1 MLLICKYSRTPSL
14 GTDANFHSEFY
25 KFSVSRV
32 RVKAEEH
39 GEYETHFQLYTTQK
53 SAVFIAKYVL
63 FLLKTCLFDT
73 HHLAKLFAVVF
84 LLQWSKNHNS

>member
-25 KFSVSRV
+25 KFLVSRI

-53 SAVFIAKYVL
+53 SAVFIAKYVS
-63 FLLKTCLFDT
+63 FLLKIYSFET
-73 HHLAKLFAVVF
+73 HYSVYC
-84 LLQWSKNHNS
+84 

>member
-14 GTDANFHSEFY
+14 GADANFHSEFY
-25 KFSVSRV
+25 KFHVSRI

-63 FLLKTCLFDT
+63 FF
-73 HHLAKLFAVVF
+73 VF
-84 LLQWSKNHNS
+84 LLKQLSYNN